1 MESLDHLTL
10 ENALPGKS
18 PDAISQEGDL
28 STLKRAFI
36 ERITHDVQGSF
47 FGVGSL
53 CITLKNAIDNHND
66 PTELLDPM
74 MEACQWYRFKLR
86 NFLEFTRSEAGLRGT
101 SSEPIQIRKL
111 IQKVIDEFQFLA
123 LENITKVN
131 LSVSTDIPLII
142 FSDEN
147 RLVQIAANLI
157 SNAIAFSELGRTIS
171 IAVEKELP
179 LNLVMLFED
188 NGEGMT
194 REQIESVFSLSLAKR
209 KILNNPSGL
218 GLIVTKYLVEDV
230 LGGRIT
236 ITSQPQVGTCCKV
249 TLPLKER

>member
-101 SSEPIQIRKL
+101 SSEPIKIGKI

-157 SNAIAFSELGRTIS
+157 SNAIAFR
-171 IAVEKELP
+171 
-179 LNLVMLFED
+179 N
-188 NGEGMT
+188 
-194 REQIESVFSLSLAKR
+194 
-209 KILNNPSGL
+209 
-218 GLIVTKYLVEDV
+218 
-230 LGGRIT
+230 
-236 ITSQPQVGTCCKV
+236 
-249 TLPLKER
+249 

>member
-1 MESLDHLTL
+1 MESLDHLTI

-18 PDAISQEGDL
+18 PGVISQEGDL

-53 CITLKNAIDNHND
+53 CVTLKNAIHDDND
-66 PTELLDPM
+66 PTELLDPL
-74 MEACQWYRFKLR
+74 MEACHWYRFKLR
-86 NFLEFTRSEAGLRGT
+86 NFLEFTRSEAGLRGS
-101 SSEPIQIRKL
+101 SSEPIQIGKL

-123 LENITKVN
+123 LEKKIEVS
-131 LSVSTDIPLII
+131 LSVSSDIPPKI

-157 SNAIAFSELGRTIS
+157 SNAITFSEPGRTIS
-171 IAVEKELP
+171 IAVEKQLP
-179 LNLVMLFED
+179 LKLIMFFED

-194 REQIESVFSLSLAKR
+194 SEQIESVFSLSLAKR
-209 KILNNPSGL
+209 KVLNNPSGL
-218 GLIVTKYLVEDV
+218 GLIVTKYLVEDI

-236 ITSQPQVGTCCKV
+236 IASQPQVGTRCKV
-249 TLPLKER
+249 ILPLKEQ